1 MMADKP
7 LVLTVHRSTNQIGG
21 NCIELAFDGHRL
33 LLDAGHPL
41 DADEPGAA
49 PLVPAT
55 LDTGR
60 PVDAL
65 VISHPHQDHYG
76 LLRELPPE
84 WPVWCGQGAAIL
96 MNTTAA
102 VGRGRIAQS
111 LNPYRSGQRFEVG
124 PFAITPFLT
133 DHSAFDAHMLLVEC
147 AGRRIL
153 YSGDFRRTGRK
164 AKLVDR
170 MMAAPPP
177 DIDVLLMEG
186 TTLGRTEP
194 FPTESDLEMQFV
206 ELFQRTRGRV
216 FVTWSAQ
223 NIDRTVTLYRACK
236 RTGRP
241 MVLDLYTLD
250 VMERL
255 GALHDSLPRLG
266 WPGVVG
272 VVTSSIARMY
282 EDPARMSDP
291 GFVERCAKSG
301 RAIGAAR
308 LADMP
313 DAVVMLR
320 ASLLRDYR
328 RKGLALTGDDAW
340 VFSMWSGY
348 LKEPEYVGV
357 RQHFEA
363 AGAPVLQIHT
373 SGHASAGDLDVFARR
388 IAPRHLVPIH
398 GAVWDAHLDRF
409 ENVMRLGDGEAWQ
422 IP

>member
-1 MMADKP
+1 MSAP
-7 LVLTVHRSTNQIGG
+7 GPTLTVHRSTNQIGG

-41 DADEPGAA
+41 DADEPGTG
-49 PLVPAT
+49 PLVPPT
-55 LDTGR
+55 LDTGAR
-60 PVDAL
+60 VDAL

-76 LLRELPPE
+76 LLRELPPN
-84 WPVWCGQGAAIL
+84 WPVWCGEAAAIL
-96 MNTTAA
+96 MRTTAA
-102 VGRGRIAQS
+102 VGGGRIAQP
-111 LNPYRSGQRFEVG
+111 LHPYRSGQRFEVG

-133 DHSAFDAHMLLVEC
+133 DHSAFDAHMVLVEC
-147 AGRRIL
+147 AGRRLL

-177 DIDVLLMEG
+177 DIDVLLLEG
-186 TTLGRTEP
+186 TTLGRTEAY
-194 FPTESDLEMQFV
+194 PTESDLEARFAT
-206 ELFQRTRGRV
+206 LFRETKGRV

-241 MVLDLYTLD
+241 LVLDLYALD
-250 VMERL
+250 VLERL

-272 VVTSSIARMY
+272 VVTSSMARMF
-282 EDPARMSDP
+282 EDPTRMNDP
-291 GFVERCAKSG
+291 DFVTRCARSG
-301 RAIGAAR
+301 RAVGAAR

-320 ASLLRDYR
+320 SSLLRDYR
-328 RKGLALTGDDAW
+328 RKGLGLTADDAW

-348 LKEPEYVGV
+348 LGKPEYVEV
-357 RQHFEA
+357 RRLFES
-363 AGAPVLQIHT
+363 AGAQVLKIHT
-373 SGHASAGDLDVFARR
+373 SGHASVRDLQAFARR

-398 GAVWDAHLDRF
+398 GATWDAHLDRF
-409 ENVMRLGDGEAWQ
+409 EHVLRLGDGE
-422 IP
+422 PFVVP